1 MDCRVEEEED
11 EEKSVDFHE
20 NPISVYPVKVYNK
33 YVMHDYSN
41 PNWHYIYKINLYT
54 YPAVSM
60 ILCNQIPI
68 KPLNFHFFSCL
79 RQ

>member
-41 PNWHYIYKINLYT
+41 PNWHYIYKVNCFLFFFGLSVGYLLGV
-54 YPAVSM
+54 YLP
-60 ILCNQIPI
+60 PI
-68 KPLNFHFFSCL
+68 V
-79 RQ
+79 